1 MKVAVVGGGGFRTPL
16 VWAALAGV
24 SNGSF
29 VEEISLQDP
38 NELRLTRI
46 AGVIEGLR
54 RERGGGPAVR
64 ISKNLAEVI
73 EGAGAVLCAIRVGGL
88 EARVVDETVP
98 LAEGVLGQETIG
110 PGGICMALRTLPAM
124 REIATVV
131 SDRAP
136 SAWLLNFTNPAGLIT
151 EALRNEMGDRV
162 VGICDSP
169 AGLCARVASALG
181 KQSEDLSFDYAGINH
196 LGWLLT
202 VRKGSHD
209 LLPGLLDDPSLGGL
223 EEGRLFGKESLRR
236 LGMLPNEYLLYY
248 EAPDAI
254 IDAFRRVGATR
265 AQILLAQQDR
275 FYSAGDEKPHEVL
288 ESWRKA
294 RDARHGTY
302 MAEAWIAAGRK
313 PTKPASCDEE
323 AHPPTLSS
331 AGQEDRDLRD
341 AGYATIAA
349 RVLRALSTNTG
360 EILALDVANNG
371 RLPFLDDDAVVEVPC
386 EVTSS
391 GPKSQAVGTLPPA
404 QAELVARV
412 KEVERTTI
420 RASLEGSRSVA
431 AQAFA
436 MHPLVPSHEAGERI
450 LAGYLAA
457 LPELARHLV

>member
-29 VEEISLQDP
+29 VEELALQDP
-38 NELRLTRI
+38 NELRLARI

-64 ISKNLAEVI
+64 TSKNLAEVV

-110 PGGICMALRTLPAM
+110 PGGICMALRTLPVM
-124 REIATVV
+124 LGIAAVV

-151 EALRNEMGDRV
+151 EALRNVMGDRV
-162 VGICDSP
+162 VGICDTP
-169 AGLCARVASALG
+169 AALCARVASALG
-181 KQSEDLSFDYAGINH
+181 KQPENLSFDYAGLNH
-196 LGWLLT
+196 LGWLLA
-202 VRKGSHD
+202 VKEGSHD

-223 EEGRLFGKESLRR
+223 EEGRLFGRERLRQ

-265 AQILLAQQDR
+265 AQVLLAQQAG
-275 FYSAGDEKPHEVL
+275 FYSAGVEKPHEAL
-288 ESWRKA
+288 ESWRRA

-302 MAEAWIAAGRK
+302 MAEAWSAAGGE
-313 PTKPASCDEE
+313 PAKPASCAED
-323 AHPPTLSS
+323 AYPATQHT
-331 AGQEDRDLRD
+331 AAQEDRDLLE
-341 AGYATIAA
+341 AGYASVAA
-349 RVLRALSTNTG
+349 RFLRALSTNAG
-360 EILALDVANNG
+360 ETLALDVANNG

-391 GPKSQAVGTLPPA
+391 GPQSRVVGTLPPA

-420 RASLEGSRSVA
+420 RASLEGSRSLA
-431 AQAFA
+431 AQALA
-436 MHPLVPSHEAGERI
+436 AHPVVPSREAGERI

-457 LPELARHLV
+457 LPELGQHVV